1 MPAPDTGTIAV
12 IGAGRVGRALAR
24 RAAVAGFRVVLEDLI
39 PISLECARREIR
51 QTLNDAASSGALD
64 QFEADEAF
72 ARIDCAT
79 SIEDAAR
86 RAHIV
91 METGPD
97 EAESKLEMFCLLD
110 RICLP
115 NTVIV
120 SNSRALDLSDT
131 AAQAECIV
139 GMYFSGD
146 QVEIHCSAFTG
157 EHALMVARRLAE
169 RMASG
174 YSISRD
180 GKLGVTIKAG
190 AGSTPF

>member
-1 MPAPDTGTIAV
+1 MSAPDTETIAV

-39 PISLECARREIR
+39 PMSLECARQEIR
-51 QTLNDAASSGALD
+51 RALNDAASSGALE
-64 QFEADEAF
+64 QGQADEAF

-115 NTVIV
+115 DTVIV
-120 SNSRALDLSDT
+120 SNSHALDLSDT
-131 AAQAECIV
+131 SAKAESIV

-146 QVEIHCSAFTG
+146 QVEICCSAFTG
-157 EHALMVARRLAE
+157 ERALTVAKQLAG
-169 RMASG
+169 RMASS
-174 YSISRD
+174 Y
-180 GKLGVTIKAG
+180 TITR
-190 AGSTPF
+190 S